1 MSVFDVQGEV
11 SELRARSEQL
21 AGELAA
27 QGVELSRVNEE
38 QAQQTRLLKSLQ
50 RKLQLVTAERDSYK
64 VRPEFRTTKTNAYPG
79 LQNCLRHNISVVEC
93 GSGSAWTRKSAGS
106 GSALGY
112 GSVFDSGWAKV
123 ACKKGK

>member
-1 MSVFDVQGEV
+1 VFDVQGEV
-11 SELRARSEQL
+11 SELRTRSEQL

-64 VRPEFRTTKTNAYPG
+64 VRPEFRMDRRVMIA
-79 LQNCLRHNISVVEC
+79 I
-93 GSGSAWTRKSAGS
+93 AGS
-106 GSALGY
+106 LS
-112 GSVFDSGWAKV
+112 
-123 ACKKGK
+123 

>member
-1 MSVFDVQGEV
+1 V

-21 AGELAA
+21 AGELGA

-64 VRPEFRTTKTNAYPG
+64 VRPELRT
-79 LQNCLRHNISVVEC
+79 
-93 GSGSAWTRKSAGS
+93 
-106 GSALGY
+106 
-112 GSVFDSGWAKV
+112 
-123 ACKKGK
+123 

>member
-1 MSVFDVQGEV
+1 MSILDRMHWAKNPSHATAPLKVLTSVLDVQGEV
-11 SELRARSEQL
+11 SELRTKSEQL

-64 VRPEFRTTKTNAYPG
+64 VLRAELRT
-79 LQNCLRHNISVVEC
+79 
-93 GSGSAWTRKSAGS
+93 
-106 GSALGY
+106 
-112 GSVFDSGWAKV
+112 
-123 ACKKGK
+123 

>member
-1 MSVFDVQGEV
+1 MLTSVFDVQGEV
-11 SELRARSEQL
+11 IELRTKSEQL

-64 VRPEFRTTKTNAYPG
+64 VRAEFPTEFLTYIEV
-79 LQNCLRHNISVVEC
+79 LRYAISRPL
-93 GSGSAWTRKSAGS
+93 W
-106 GSALGY
+106 
-112 GSVFDSGWAKV
+112 
-123 ACKKGK
+123 

>member
-1 MSVFDVQGEV
+1 M

-21 AGELAA
+21 AGELGA

-64 VRPEFRTTKTNAYPG
+64 VRPELRT
-79 LQNCLRHNISVVEC
+79 
-93 GSGSAWTRKSAGS
+93 
-106 GSALGY
+106 
-112 GSVFDSGWAKV
+112 
-123 ACKKGK
+123 

>member
-1 MSVFDVQGEV
+1 M

-64 VRPEFRTTKTNAYPG
+64 VRPELGTYVGTVPQSNDCYCGITELVQHFR
-79 LQNCLRHNISVVEC
+79 S
-93 GSGSAWTRKSAGS
+93 
-106 GSALGY
+106 
-112 GSVFDSGWAKV
+112 
-123 ACKKGK
+123 